1 MNNSIYKNNKRLMLI
16 EPPFYRLYHDQYS
29 LVKYPLGLG
38 YLSGAVIKNTNWSV
52 QTYNADFNVRKKVFD
67 PENDYIAGA
76 GFKRYLSSLKDY
88 SLPIWKEVKNSIEDY
103 NPSVVGISA
112 KTQNFVSASMVAKIA
127 KEINP
132 DIKVIVG
139 GVHPTMNGSK
149 VLNCEDIDLLS
160 ISEGE
165 NTIVA
170 LLHALEKN
178 TALNSVNGIVFKDGD
193 KIINTK
199 PQSYVENLDSLDF
212 PLTHAQKVLKDF
224 DKYPK
229 EAFSYIFASRGCPY
243 ACTFCESKSMW
254 TRKVRYRSPEN
265 VVAELKQMYEFGI
278 KKVNFDDDTFGV
290 SKKNIKAIND
300 LMHDK
305 LSNMTYTCETVVQ
318 LAKDENVVKD
328 MKRGG
333 CTAAFVGIESGNNEM
348 LKKIKKTQTTE
359 ECIQAVKNLRKH
371 GIESHAFIIVGFP
384 DETEETFKQT
394 MDFIPKLKPDGVIFS
409 IFTPYPG
416 SDIYNECKDKG
427 IIEGEFDLVLY
438 NHQSP
443 LNCFTK
449 NIPKERFYE
458 LRKKAFEFV
467 DNYNKKAKFRRG
479 IASLSNLGLKATW
492 KRVYRHFYS
501 KFLKLTIAK
510 SN

>member
-1 MNNSIYKNNKRLMLI
+1 MNNSIYKHNRRLMLI
-16 EPPFYRLYHDQYS
+16 EPPFYRLYHDQYC

-38 YLSGAVIKNTNWSV
+38 YLSGAVIKNTSWSV
-52 QTYNADFNVRKKVFD
+52 QTYNADFNVKKKVFD
-67 PENDYIAGA
+67 PDNDYISGV
-76 GFKRYLSSLKDY
+76 GFKRYLSSLKDF
-88 SLPIWKEVKNSIEDY
+88 SLPIWQEVKNSIEDY

-112 KTQNFVSASMVAKIA
+112 KTQNFISASIVAKIA

-132 DIKVIVG
+132 DIKVVIG

-149 VLNCEDIDLLS
+149 VLDTENIDFLS
-160 ISEGE
+160 IGEGE
-165 NTIVA
+165 KTIVS
-170 LLHALEKN
+170 LLHTLEKN
-178 TALNSVNGIVFKDGD
+178 KELNSVNGIVFKDNGQ
-193 KIINTK
+193 IVSTK
-199 PQSYVENLDSLDF
+199 PQTYVEDLDTLDF
-212 PLTHAQKVLKDF
+212 PLTHAPKVLKDF
-224 DKYPK
+224 EKYPK
-229 EAFSYIFASRGCPY
+229 EAFGYIFASRGCPY

-265 VVAELKQMYEFGI
+265 VVAELKKLYDFGVR
-278 KKVNFDDDTFGV
+278 KVNFDDDTFGV

-300 LMHDK
+300 LMHDE
-305 LSNMTYTCETVVQ
+305 LPNMTYTCETVVQ

-333 CTAAFVGIESGNNEM
+333 CTATFVGIESGNNEI

-359 ECIQAVKNLRKH
+359 ECVQAMRNLRKH
-371 GIESHAFIIVGFP
+371 GIESHAFIMVGFP

-394 MDFIPKLKPDGVIFS
+394 MDFIPELKPDGIIFS

-427 IIEGEFDLVLY
+427 IIKGDFDLVLY

-449 NIPKERFYE
+449 NISKERFYE
-458 LRKKAFEFV
+458 LREKAFKFV
-467 DNYNKKAKFRRG
+467 DSYNSKAKFRRG
-479 IASLSNLGLKATW
+479 IASLNNLGIKATW

-501 KFLKLTIAK
+501 KFLNLTIAK
-510 SN
+510 PN